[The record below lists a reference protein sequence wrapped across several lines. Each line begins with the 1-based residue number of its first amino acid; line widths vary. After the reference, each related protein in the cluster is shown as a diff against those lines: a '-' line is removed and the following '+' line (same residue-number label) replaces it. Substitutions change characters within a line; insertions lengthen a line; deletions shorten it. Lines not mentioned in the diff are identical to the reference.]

1 MADAGSFNSKGY
13 KFMKRKIK
21 LLIVFFT
28 LIYLMPALYFDFIAF
43 NNAEYPQMYLY
54 KNIEWYP
61 SLTYRDKGAEYIEGQ
76 YTYYGWCYKIEMKV
90 FKNSQ
95 TQQVYNYFSGH
106 GTAVNFLIFG
116 KTITRN
122 FYNGVS
128 IRYYDMPETQ

>member
-1 MADAGSFNSKGY
+1 MIKVLSILKDSIPIMA
-13 KFMKRKIK
+13 
-21 LLIVFFT
+21 
-28 LIYLMPALYFDFIAF
+28 
-43 NNAEYPQMYLY
+43 
-54 KNIEWYP
+54 
-61 SLTYRDKGAEYIEGQ
+61 GAIN
-76 YTYYGWCYKIEMKV
+76 IEMKV

>member
-1 MADAGSFNSKGY
+1 MP
-13 KFMKRKIK
+13 R
-21 LLIVFFT
+21 
-28 LIYLMPALYFDFIAF
+28 IYIIQGVWL
-43 NNAEYPQMYLY
+43 
-54 KNIEWYP
+54 
-61 SLTYRDKGAEYIEGQ
+61 
-76 YTYYGWCYKIEMKV
+76 
-90 FKNSQ
+90 KNSQ

>member
-1 MADAGSFNSKGY
+1 MALKQEA
-13 KFMKRKIK
+13 R
-21 LLIVFFT
+21 VF
-28 LIYLMPALYFDFIAF
+28 IH
-43 NNAEYPQMYLY
+43 EYVHCP
-54 KNIEWYP
+54 
-61 SLTYRDKGAEYIEGQ
+61 

-106 GTAVNFLIFG
+106 GTAVNLLIFG
-116 KTITRN
+116 KIITRN